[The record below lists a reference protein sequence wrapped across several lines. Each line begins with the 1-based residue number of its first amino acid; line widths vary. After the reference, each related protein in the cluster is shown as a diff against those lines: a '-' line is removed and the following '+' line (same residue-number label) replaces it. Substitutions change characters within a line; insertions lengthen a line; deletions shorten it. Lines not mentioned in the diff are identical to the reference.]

1 VQPGAALYSY
11 DLRRTAQTAIA
22 IRDQLQL
29 EPVWLIEMREKSY
42 GVGVGESDAWSRE
55 TFVPAPLVGER
66 MYPELDF
73 NSQIRSADRL
83 IEAGEP
89 TAQVA
94 RDFGMSRA
102 SFYRRARALGL
113 MPDQPRGKTAPAD
126 G

>member
-1 VQPGAALYSY
+1 
-11 DLRRTAQTAIA
+11 
-22 IRDQLQL
+22 
-29 EPVWLIEMREKSY
+29 MREKSY
-42 GVGVGESDAWSRE
+42 GVNESDAWFRE

-94 RDFGMSRA
+94 RDNADHRDVSHSTRGCLA
-102 SFYRRARALGL
+102 TQIARAHAGRLIVMEGK
-113 MPDQPRGKTAPAD
+113 MRQHRGHV
-126 G
+126 